1 MNTTDGPAAAPTS
14 GSPDL
19 SFEPTVPPPPSPN
32 QSAKSGGNAK
42 IVLGIILAVL
52 VLAILG
58 VVVWIVYNF
67 YAHNRPVNL
76 SEKEMVRVEEKVGAL
91 SASSEAAVDPSRTT
105 DDILRERGQ
114 ARVIEGNESPGE
126 EPIIDRRM
134 IAFTQR
140 EINGMLNYNSALGEQ
155 LQLQLKPGYIDI
167 QFFQPIPDDVQFFG
181 GQTWRVSLDVSLNKV
196 PGGGMEMALKDL
208 TIGGV
213 PIPSA
218 WLSMIGIE
226 KNQDIIEL
234 IKKEVPAFEKFE
246 QGIEYIDISSGTMQ
260 IKLAE

>member
-1 MNTTDGPAAAPTS
+1 
-14 GSPDL
+14 
-19 SFEPTVPPPPSPN
+19 
-32 QSAKSGGNAK
+32 
-42 IVLGIILAVL
+42 
-52 VLAILG
+52 
-58 VVVWIVYNF
+58 
-67 YAHNRPVNL
+67 
-76 SEKEMVRVEEKVGAL
+76 
-91 SASSEAAVDPSRTT
+91 
-105 DDILRERGQ
+105 
-114 ARVIEGNESPGE
+114 
-126 EPIIDRRM
+126 